1 MATTRNSKQD
11 GGRRSLAGTAALVT
25 GGSKGIGLAIV
36 EELASFGATVHT
48 CARNEAGLRRRLEEW
63 SARKLA
69 VSVSVSVC
77 DVSVRADREAL
88 AGRVR
93 AMFDGKLDILVNN
106 AGMFFLKPAVEVTGE
121 ELACVMAS
129 NLESCFHLSQL
140 MHPLLK
146 SSGKASIVN
155 ISGISSITGFP
166 TLPVFVFS
174 AAKGAMN
181 QTTKSLAVEWASD
194 GIRVNCIAPGIID
207 TPLIDTFKSGGDD
220 PQYHGVSGTDF
231 VREDMARTPMRR
243 VGKPEEVSSLV
254 AFLCMPTASYITG
267 QIICVH
273 GGPIIGYKSTISI
286 F

>member
-207 TPLIDTFKSGGDD
+207 TPLIDT
-220 PQYHGVSGTDF
+220 VLSGTDF